1 MCCKEIMNFRDWI
14 KKAAGAKAPPQ
25 PFDFAHVQAG
35 WHDAGAARGDLIGF
49 DGTDGDGVVLLGS
62 GDGDF
67 RPGLFVES
75 GQSGLIAGL

>member
-1 MCCKEIMNFRDWI
+1 MFCKEIMNFQDWI

-25 PFDFAHVQAG
+25 PFDFAHAG
-35 WHDAGAARGDLIGF
+35 WPARCRRDLIGF